1 MADTKIGAYICKGCG
16 IGERLNTAQLVNIA
30 TKEGKAGIA
39 REHEFLCNASGV
51 DMIKQDIEKEG
62 VNHVVIAACSRRA
75 KAETFN
81 FGNIALTRANLREG
95 VIWITPAGDDHKEVV
110 QEMAA
115 DYVRMG
121 CAEVK
126 KMEAPQTNPNHG
138 NNKRILV
145 VGGGISG
152 MTAAIEAAKTGYD
165 VLLVEKTGSL
175 GGMAARL
182 AKRVPFREPFN
193 APVDTGITGLIK
205 RIEADKHSKVFL
217 NSTISKTSG
226 P

>member
-1 MADTKIGAYICKGCG
+1 MADQKIGAYICKGCG

-30 TKEGKAGIA
+30 TKEGKAHIA

-62 VNHVVIAACSRRA
+62 V
-75 KAETFN
+75 
-81 FGNIALTRANLREG
+81 
-95 VIWITPAGDDHKEVV
+95 

-115 DYVRMG
+115 DYIRMG

>member
-1 MADTKIGAYICKGCG
+1 MADMKVGAYICKGCG
-16 IGERLNTAQLVNIA
+16 IGERLNVAQLVNIA
-30 TKEGKAGIA
+30 QKEGKAAVA
-39 REHEFLCNASGV
+39 REHEFLCNEAGVAMIRGDIAS
-51 DMIKQDIEKEG
+51 EG

-81 FGNIALTRANLREG
+81 FGNIALNRTNLREG
-95 VIWITPAGDDHKEVV
+95 VIWVTPADDDHKEVV

-115 DYVRMG
+115 DYIRMG

-152 MTAAIEAAKTGYD
+152 MTAAIEAAKTGYE
-165 VLLVEKTGSL
+165 VLLVEKTDRKS
-175 GGMAARL
+175 
-182 AKRVPFREPFN
+182 V
-193 APVDTGITGLIK
+193 V
-205 RIEADKHSKVFL
+205 
-217 NSTISKTSG
+217 
-226 P
+226 

>member
-1 MADTKIGAYICKGCG
+1 MADMKIGAYICKGCG

-81 FGNIALTRANLREG
+81 FGNIALTRTNLREG
-95 VIWITPAGDDHKEVV
+95 VIWVTPADDDHKEVV

-126 KMEAPQTNPNHG
+126 KMEAPQANPNHG

-145 VGGGISG
+145 VGGGIAGMQAALDLADSG
-152 MTAAIEAAKTGYD
+152 YY
-165 VLLVEKTGSL
+165 VYLVEKGPSI
-175 GGMAARL
+175 GGVMSQL
-182 AKRVPFREPFN
+182 
-193 APVDTGITGLIK
+193 
-205 RIEADKHSKVFL
+205 DKTFP
-217 NSTISKTSG
+217 TCDCAM
-226 P
+226 